1 MDYSGSGSAREAGA
15 LHALT
20 PGGSLLE
27 SVKHLAL
34 ALLRDELIEISH
46 HLVAPGNQRL
56 DFVPGQVRLRRVKH
70 LVVTELPQFGEHLAV
85 ALD

>member
-1 MDYSGSGSAREAGA
+1 MNEYLAWFDGA
-15 LHALT
+15 CEPIN
-20 PGGSLLE
+20 PGGTATFGVVVKDNDGTVLLKEHGLVGEGSRFE

-56 DFVPGQVRLRRVKH
+56 D
-70 LVVTELPQFGEHLAV
+70 LVLG
-85 ALD
+85 